1 MKRHKM
7 KNLDPARPDDL
18 VTTEGKRRH
27 RPTLIFQEEII
38 LGFALALEM
47 LSLFIKIHV
56 ARVLLPISED
66 FYDLAGY
73 LASPSIRLFLTVLLA
88 ELATADI
95 FRQLKTGSCEA
106 SLSSGVWQSA
116 RNVPAAQAKK

>member
-1 MKRHKM
+1 
-7 KNLDPARPDDL
+7 
-18 VTTEGKRRH
+18 
-27 RPTLIFQEEII
+27 
-38 LGFALALEM
+38 M

-116 RNVPAAQAKK
+116 RNVPAAQAK